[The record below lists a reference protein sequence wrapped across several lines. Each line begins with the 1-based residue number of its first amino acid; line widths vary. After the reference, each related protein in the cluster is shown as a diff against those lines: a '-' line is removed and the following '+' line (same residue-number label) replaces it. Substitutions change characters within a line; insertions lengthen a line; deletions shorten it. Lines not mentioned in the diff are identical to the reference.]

1 MSAATAMP
9 ADIARWATK
18 AVGPISEVRDASHER
33 VNSRVRKG
41 PRAQRGPVLR
51 EGRTRAGVLH
61 QGDLRL
67 PARGAGARGRQGSG
81 ARGQFASSSRRDPD
95 RHQGNALEG
104 QDLSPRVQR
113 EAHRQA
119 GALLRRFHEAMTMTA
134 ESRAQAHAV
143 GTDVAVGVEKN
154 LHRAGACVTADEAL
168 LLRRFT
174 SRLPDMTDGLQMG
187 LRHGDFWEHNPLWDG
202 QRLSLI
208 DFERSG
214 PSGRESR
221 TTRSLT
227 NTTVSSGYR
236 RNSPRGTLTR
246 TPWPSSACSSKAL
259 RTWH

>member
-95 RHQGNALEG
+95 RHQGNA
-104 QDLSPRVQR
+104 PR
-113 EAHRQA
+113 
-119 GALLRRFHEAMTMTA
+119 
-134 ESRAQAHAV
+134 
-143 GTDVAVGVEKN
+143 
-154 LHRAGACVTADEAL
+154 RAGFVAPRATRGTPPGRSAAAPLPRSDDDD
-168 LLRRFT
+168 RRVPRT
-174 SRLPDMTDGLQMG
+174 GARGGHRCGCRRGEESAPGRR
-187 LRHGDFWEHNPLWDG
+187 LRHGRRGSAAAAVHVEAAGHDRWTPDG
-202 QRLSLI
+202 AASWRFLGAQSSVGRAAIVADRL
-208 DFERSG
+208 RAQ
-214 PSGRESR
+214 
-221 TTRSLT
+221 
-227 NTTVSSGYR
+227 
-236 RNSPRGTLTR
+236 
-246 TPWPSSACSSKAL
+246 WPVWTGKPYHAEPDKHDGL
-259 RTWH
+259 FRVPTE

>member
-1 MSAATAMP
+1 MILTAT
-9 ADIARWATK
+9 
-18 AVGPISEVRDASHER
+18 
-33 VNSRVRKG
+33 
-41 PRAQRGPVLR
+41 RGTP
-51 EGRTRAGVLH
+51 
-61 QGDLRL
+61 
-67 PARGAGARGRQGSG
+67 
-81 ARGQFASSSRRDPD
+81 
-95 RHQGNALEG
+95 LEG